1 MSCKALKVTS
11 GTLSVSSGTMG
22 LAGILLAPVTGGLS
36 LGLTLLGSFTGLA
49 SAASSF
55 CDTIQEKGIVKDF

>member
-1 MSCKALKVTS
+1 MSCKSLKVTG

-22 LAGILLAPVTGGLS
+22 LAGILLAPLTGGLS
-36 LGLTLLGSFTGLA
+36 IGLTVLGGLTGLA

-55 CDTIQEKGIVKDF
+55 LNTIQEKGII